1 MCWFFDPKQ
10 GNAWVL
16 VIITGLVCG
25 TATASAG
32 DPQMLHH
39 NGKAASSL
47 NSHCTPIVLVLYCIE
62 VQIGPAGPLATQ

>member
-16 VIITGLVCG
+16 VIITGPVCG

-39 NGKAASSL
+39 NGKATSSL
-47 NSHCTPIVLVLYCIE
+47 NSHCTPIVLVL
-62 VQIGPAGPLATQ
+62 